1 MLQTHPRGENPHD
14 LVWHHADG
22 KPIAPKDDWEAW
34 QEALKTAGLPAAPLH
49 VARNTCATLLAQAGV
64 PEDIRMAIL
73 GQVSITAHRSYV
85 YRDQAQNRQAMTA
98 LDQLLDK

>member
-1 MLQTHPRGENPHD
+1 
-14 LVWHHADG
+14 VWHHDDG
-22 KPIAPKDDWEAW
+22 RPIGPRDDYDNW
-34 QEALKTAGLPAAPLH
+34 QTALSNAGLPPAPLH
-49 VARNTCATLLAQAGV
+49 IARNTCATLLAEAGV

-98 LDQLLDK
+98 LDELLQR